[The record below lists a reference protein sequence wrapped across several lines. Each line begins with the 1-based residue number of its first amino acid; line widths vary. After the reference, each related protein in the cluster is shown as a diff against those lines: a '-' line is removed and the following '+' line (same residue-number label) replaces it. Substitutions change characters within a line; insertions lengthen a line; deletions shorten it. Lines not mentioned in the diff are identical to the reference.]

1 MSLESTKPKK
11 KGRPKKATAE
21 LEPMVEQSIE
31 QPIEQYAL
39 EPLARHEW
47 SAEEEVGNLLSALI
61 KCHKATNVLELGT
74 LEGYV
79 TQFLI
84 KSVNELGGTLTSVDV
99 NDNRK
104 DITKKM
110 MEDGGHKFIT
120 GSSLDVCKTLPRA
133 SYDLIYVDTIHEWY
147 HALPEFK
154 LIEHLVKQGGI
165 MVYHDTI
172 KFPDMRRLSNYVKAF
187 RFESV
192 TIRTPEGNGLSII
205 QK

>member
-11 KGRPKKATAE
+11 GRPKKVATTEA
-21 LEPMVEQSIE
+21 VSE
-31 QPIEQYAL
+31 QPIQQYAL
-39 EPLARHEW
+39 EPLTRHEW
-47 SAEEEVGNLLSALI
+47 SIEDEVGNVLAALI

-74 LEGYV
+74 LEGYA
-79 TQFLI
+79 TKYLMDA
-84 KSVNELGGTLTSVDV
+84 VNELGGTLTSVDV
-99 NDNRK
+99 QDNRK

-110 MEDGGHKFIT
+110 MDEGGHKFIT
-120 GSSLDVCKTLPRA
+120 GSSLDVCKSLPKA

-154 LIEHLVKQGGI
+154 LIEHLVKQGGLL
-165 MVYHDTI
+165 VYHDTI
-172 KFPDMRRLSNYVKAF
+172 KFPDMRRLTNYVKAF

>member
-11 KGRPKKATAE
+11 GRPKKVATTEA
-21 LEPMVEQSIE
+21 VSE
-31 QPIEQYAL
+31 QPIQQYAL
-39 EPLARHEW
+39 EPLTRHEW
-47 SAEEEVGNLLSALI
+47 SAEEEVGNVLTALI
-61 KCHKATNVLELGT
+61 KCHNATNVLELGT

-79 TQFLI
+79 TKYLMDA
-84 KSVNELGGTLTSVDV
+84 VNELGGTLTSVDV
-99 NDNRK
+99 QDNRK

-110 MEDGGHKFIT
+110 MEEGGHKFIT
-120 GSSLDVCKTLPRA
+120 GSSLDVCKSLPKA

-154 LIEHLVKQGGI
+154 LIEHLVKQGGLL
-165 MVYHDTI
+165 VYHDTI
-172 KFPDMRRLSNYVKAF
+172 KFPDMRRLTNYVKAF